1 MKFHQLTLY
10 NIKNLRGTYFLD
22 FDMHFGSEELFLIFG
37 ELGTGKTTIFDG
49 ISLALYGQTPQLQSS
64 HTAKTNDSIR
74 HILNTEC
81 EKCFVSLVF
90 SFLGE
95 EFYRATWHFQKRYKG
110 GLQHMLQLFF
120 WIASLRSLLNIS
132 VEDCC

>member
-95 EFYRATWHFQKRYKG
+95 EFYRATWHFQNLRGKG
-110 GLQHMLQLFF
+110 SAILIYG
-120 WIASLRSLLNIS
+120 IT
-132 VEDCC
+132 